1 MVAVAD
7 ARANRVVDTGGAVA
21 ADPKR
26 TATPD
31 RVADATFDG
40 NAGTAPGGV
49 AEAGTMAQV
58 RAAARAG
65 TVGRTVARTG
75 VGMEDG
81 TGNDPD
87 IRTWAGPEGRPETG
101 RKVGR
106 EDGPEIGPEVGLAD
120 RSEDGTGTRALP
132 SLAGFLADREALPRK
147 GPVAVILIEDE
158 AAVLET
164 LRHHLA
170 RGFAHVLALSDRA
183 WPLPPEM
190 AGRVTQ
196 LGYDTR
202 RPAAHVE
209 AVNALIAALPPG
221 TWMYYGFNAEF
232 LFHPFCEARSVGEM
246 LAFHAEERREAMLS
260 YVIDLYAGDLARH
273 PDAVDLEAP
282 MLDAKGYYAL
292 GRRGA
297 DGTLH
302 ERQLDFHGGL
312 RWRYEELLP
321 ADRRRI
327 DRIALF
333 RTAPGLRVGAD
344 HRFNVEEY
352 NTYSC
357 PWHHNLTAVVASF
370 RVAKAL
376 VSNPGSR
383 DEVRDL
389 RWRNSVRF
397 AWSSQQLM
405 DLGLMEPGQ
414 WF

>member
-1 MVAVAD
+1 MPTVMVGHLNMEVSLHGPEAGRPLLLIHGWPDDASTWNQVAPALATAGFRVIVPTLRGFGATRFLNDDTPRTGNSAMLAIDMIALLDALGIDRFMVAGHDWGSNTAE
-7 ARANRVVDTGGAVA
+7 ALAVGW
-21 ADPKR
+21 
-26 TATPD
+26 PD
-31 RVADATFDG
+31 RV
-40 NAGTAPGGV
+40 
-49 AEAGTMAQV
+49 
-58 RAAARAG
+58 
-65 TVGRTVARTG
+65 
-75 VGMEDG
+75 
-81 TGNDPD
+81 
-87 IRTWAGPEGRPETG
+87 
-101 RKVGR
+101 
-106 EDGPEIGPEVGLAD
+106 
-120 RSEDGTGTRALP
+120 
-132 SLAGFLADREALPRK
+132 
-147 GPVAVILIEDE
+147 
-158 AAVLET
+158 
-164 LRHHLA
+164 
-170 RGFAHVLALSDRA
+170 
-183 WPLPPEM
+183 
-190 AGRVTQ
+190 
-196 LGYDTR
+196 
-202 RPAAHVE
+202 
-209 AVNALIAALPPG
+209 
-221 TWMYYGFNAEF
+221 
-232 LFHPFCEARSVGEM
+232 
-246 LAFHAEERREAMLS
+246 ERMAMLS

-282 MLDAKGYYAL
+282 LLDAKGYYAL

-376 VSNPGSR
+376 VGNPGSR

-397 AWSSQQLM
+397 DWSSQQLM
-405 DLGLMEPGQ
+405 ELGLMEPGQ